1 RPRSAN
7 ASTLRVPIAGS
18 RALPSRADTGTR
30 LGPDLLPQ
38 PGGFEGFLRI
48 KECLRPHDP
57 AVPHVENGEGPPA
70 DRHAAGLPEATPD
83 PFRED
88 NVTAGREARRLE
100 PDTAGLAQV
109 RHGAVAARQMS

>member
-1 RPRSAN
+1 VRAVPRAALPSRVQPRSPVAEAAASRSTVVGTQPQPRPRSAN

-57 AVPHVENGEGPPA
+57 AVPHVENGEGPPD
-70 DRHAAGLPEATPD
+70 DRHAAGLPE
-83 PFRED
+83 
-88 NVTAGREARRLE
+88 
-100 PDTAGLAQV
+100 
-109 RHGAVAARQMS
+109 